1 MNNSYFI
8 VDAFTDKPFCGNPAA
23 VFLLKEKITDKLMQ
37 KIASE
42 MNLSETAFLLRN
54 EKGFILRWFTPKT
67 EVDLCGHATLA
78 SAHILWEMG
87 FLSKNEEAV
96 FSTKSGVLIARR
108 SKGLNEMDFPMEKS
122 EKVDCPNE
130 IKSGLGIEPKYVGK
144 NRFDYL
150 VEVES
155 EKIVRGL
162 QPNFEMISRLNS
174 RGVIITSIASSK
186 DYDFVSRFFAPQSGI
201 PEDPVTGSSHCC
213 LGPYWAKK
221 LGKKEMVGHQISA
234 RGGVVIVKVREREN
248 KVMLSGH
255 GVIIMNGKLSIQFE
269 I

>member
-23 VFLLKEKITDKLMQ
+23 VFLLKEEITDELMQ
-37 KIASE
+37 KIAAE

-54 EKGFILRWFTPKT
+54 EKEFILRWFTPT
-67 EVDLCGHATLA
+67 LEVDLCGHATLA
-78 SAHILWEMG
+78 SAHVLWEMG
-87 FLSKNEEAV
+87 LLSKNEEAV
-96 FSTKSGVLIARR
+96 FSTKSGVLTARR
-108 SKGLNEMDFPMEKS
+108 SKALIEMDFPMEES

-130 IKSGLGIEPKYVGK
+130 IKSGLDIEPKYVGK

-162 QPNFEMISRLNS
+162 QPNFEMISRLDS

-201 PEDPVTGSSHCC
+201 SEDPVTGSAHCC

-221 LGKKEMVGHQISA
+221 LGKKEMVGHQISV
-234 RGGVVIVKVREREN
+234 RGGVVIVKVNESEN
-248 KVMLSGH
+248 KVILSGH
-255 GVIIMNGKLSIQFE
+255 GVIIMNGKLFI
-269 I
+269 